1 MCTFDACEWFTVYRL
16 HLTIACVIRVIHVHC
31 ITSLSPLCINCKL
44 LDFINWV
51 VITWIVLNRSRSSC
65 SDELPLAGCVVDDV
79 CPWETVPFS
88 ASSSSG
94 HRKSSSALE
103 SIELLKRPFLSVMDS
118 SEATGSSPSADLD
131 VCPWESPRIAAAVT
145 AAAAAASSVGSG
157 CASSSVPSPPPPPP
171 PPPLHPPQSHL
182 NESVLPTTPTNKLS
196 FNSDDIF
203 PRERREAEPLRPLP
217 PNVAPSDASATTN
230 QTTRSSEITT
240 STSATVPHR
249 PVIVTS
255 DPSSS
260 SSQKSLQD
268 SSSGSQSQQSDQQA
282 PPSSAVST
290 SDICPW
296 EDE

>member
-1 MCTFDACEWFTVYRL
+1 MRVNGSLFRL
-16 HLTIACVIRVIHVHC
+16 HLTIACVIRVIHC
-31 ITSLSPLCINCKL
+31 ITSWSPLCINCK

-103 SIELLKRPFLSVMDS
+103 SMELLKRPFLSVMDS
-118 SEATGSSPSADLD
+118 SEAATGSSPSADLD
-131 VCPWESPRIAAAVT
+131 VCPWESPRIVAAAT

-157 CASSSVPSPPPPPP
+157 CASSSVPSPSPPPPP
-171 PPPLHPPQSHL
+171 PHPPQSPL

-240 STSATVPHR
+240 STSATVSHR
-249 PVIVTS
+249 QVIVTS